1 MLKFSTFT
9 GAHNKENR
17 GEERNQLEPDIGASQ
32 LSRCWG
38 TTDTVTLSQREEEEG
53 EETSVENEKRYTELR
68 KTQISRE
75 KE

>member
-9 GAHNKENR
+9 GAHNKEKQR
-17 GEERNQLEPDIGASQ
+17 GGKKSIGARSAHPNSAVVGERLT
-32 LSRCWG
+32 LSR
-38 TTDTVTLSQREEEEG
+38 REEEEG